1 METLLIRDRFKV
13 VRVIALEQDYAL
25 IEAVD
30 ISERETPSCL
40 LNLFEGRYLHRYAKI
55 CTGIRSEDCPAFRG
69 IFLEKGT
76 LVAAFACSGGEEIDR
91 LFYRGDSWSWRDR
104 LEMAGL
110 LMNKALSLANLPPEV
125 ACAALLSENLLF
137 DMTNKRLNI
146 RWKLQPLEEMNPR
159 EAALLA
165 ADQLKKILPQSLQ
178 AGKEEQRFL
187 DELNAGEFRNV
198 VSLYGR
204 WREAER
210 AIREE
215 REKFEKTNLI
225 RRALIL
231 LGRAIR
237 RGKGR
242 GGQS

>member
-13 VRVIALEQDYAL
+13 VRVIALEPDYAL

-30 ISERETPSCL
+30 ISDRETPSCL
-40 LNLFEGRYLHRYAKI
+40 LNLFEGPYLHRYAKI

-69 IFLEKGT
+69 MFLEKGT
-76 LVAAFACSGGEEIDR
+76 LVTAFACSSGEEIDR
-91 LFYRGDSWSWRDR
+91 LFYRGDSWRWQDR

-110 LMNKALSLANLPPEV
+110 LMNKVLSLANLPPEV
-125 ACAALLSENLLF
+125 GCAALLSENLLF
-137 DMTNKRLNI
+137 DLTNKRVNI
-146 RWKLQPLEEMNPR
+146 RWKLLPMAEMNPR
-159 EAALLA
+159 EMALMA
-165 ADQLKKILPQSLQ
+165 GDQLKKILPRTLK

-187 DELNAGEFRNV
+187 DELDAGLFRNV

-204 WREAER
+204 WREAAS

-215 REKFEKTNLI
+215 REKFEKSSLI
-225 RRALIL
+225 RRGLIL

-237 RGKGR
+237 SLKGR
-242 GGQS
+242 GGLS